1 MTELRE
7 LATNDYPLLIA
18 DGKPRADR
26 EWIERRNPANGEL
39 VSRYARGT
47 ADDTHDAIAL
57 ARRAFDEGTWPKLTG
72 GERGRILLE
81 WVRLIRRDRDRL
93 ARLETEEVGKSLAAA
108 LDDIETAAGL
118 TEHAGMQA
126 SNVHG
131 DYYDNLGHEIGIAAR
146 EPVGVVGAITAW
158 NFPAVIFASKVP
170 FALAAGCTVVAKP
183 SELASATSIEMTLL
197 AYEAGLPR
205 DALSLVTGYGQEV
218 GQPLAD
224 STDVDL
230 LSFTGSTATGNRLA
244 QTPRPFPQ
252 RLSLELGGKGATIVF
267 ADANLDEA
275 IDGTLKGFCHNQGQI
290 CTAGTRL
297 LVEQNIAQEFVD
309 RLSARVAA
317 LAMGDPAHGSDVGP
331 LIDENQADRVR
342 QFLDLARKDGA
353 RVVPDVVPVSGLPQT
368 FVHPALV
375 LDLDHSHPVFQQEI
389 FGPVLAV
396 TTFTTTEEA
405 IALANGTT
413 YGLANGVWTA
423 DVRRAFKVAR
433 ALRSGIVWIN
443 DILTSPH
450 PLPFGGAKASGYG
463 REKGADGVNE
473 FTQLK
478 MITLA
483 IDDRE
488 LTYPTD
494 TRG

>member
-1 MTELRE
+1 M
-7 LATNDYPLLIA
+7 
-18 DGKPRADR
+18 
-26 EWIERRNPANGEL
+26 
-39 VSRYARGT
+39 
-47 ADDTHDAIAL
+47 
-57 ARRAFDEGTWPKLTG
+57 
-72 GERGRILLE
+72 
-81 WVRLIRRDRDRL
+81 
-93 ARLETEEVGKSLAAA
+93 
-108 LDDIETAAGL
+108 
-118 TEHAGMQA
+118 
-126 SNVHG
+126 
-131 DYYDNLGHEIGIAAR
+131 
-146 EPVGVVGAITAW
+146 
-158 NFPAVIFASKVP
+158 
-170 FALAAGCTVVAKP
+170 
-183 SELASATSIEMTLL
+183 
-197 AYEAGLPR
+197 
-205 DALSLVTGYGQEV
+205 
-218 GQPLAD
+218 
-224 STDVDL
+224 
-230 LSFTGSTATGNRLA
+230 
-244 QTPRPFPQ
+244 
-252 RLSLELGGKGATIVF
+252 
-267 ADANLDEA
+267 
-275 IDGTLKGFCHNQGQI
+275 
-290 CTAGTRL
+290 
-297 LVEQNIAQEFVD
+297 
-309 RLSARVAA
+309 
-317 LAMGDPAHGSDVGP
+317 
-331 LIDENQADRVR
+331 
-342 QFLDLARKDGA
+342 
-353 RVVPDVVPVSGLPQT
+353 
-368 FVHPALV
+368 HPALV